1 MLGGLGNMG
10 KLMKKAQEFQK
21 KMKAMQSDLADR
33 VVEGTSG
40 GGMVTAQVNGQQEV
54 ISIKINPEAVD
65 PEDVEMLEDLV
76 TTALTQA
83 LKKSKELSDGEM
95 KKLTGDMGIPPGFL

>member
-1 MLGGLGNMG
+1 MLGGLGMG

-40 GGMVTAQVNGQQEV
+40 GGMVTAQVNGQQEI
-54 ISIKINPEAVD
+54 ISVHINPEAVD

-76 TTALTQA
+76 TAALGQA
-83 LKKSKELSDGEM
+83 LKKSKELSEAEM
-95 KKLTGDMGIPPGFL
+95 KKLTGEMGIPPGFL